1 MNPSEQ
7 SREKDTV
14 MEVQYKGEGG
24 RLMIVQCSAS
34 VSVSSIT
41 LVVEGQIA
49 HTRSA

>member
-24 RLMIVQCSAS
+24 RRVIVQCSAT

-41 LVVEGQIA
+41 LIVEVQIA
-49 HTRSA
+49 QCTT